1 MKGYQRVN
9 EIKTF
14 LIKITKIKKL
24 IQVLFSNK
32 HEKKYWKKNKLIK
45 VKLFYK
51 MWKKI
56 FQEAK
61 CSVILHSKMFGIY
74 RGIYRQS
81 YIIHRCVYTRCISPS
96 KTNIS
101 KSFNKFNLN
110 IWWCGFISII
120 CKFIVQFNA
129 CFFNHFSFI
138 TIEAKKIF
146 KKKVV

>member
-56 FQEAK
+56 F
-61 CSVILHSKMFGIY
+61 SGGKMF
-74 RGIYRQS
+74 S
-81 YIIHRCVYTRCISPS
+81 
-96 KTNIS
+96 
-101 KSFNKFNLN
+101 SF
-110 IWWCGFISII
+110 
-120 CKFIVQFNA
+120 A
-129 CFFNHFSFI
+129 
-138 TIEAKKIF
+138 F
-146 KKKVV
+146 KDV